1 MELKLKPRY
10 PSTRRYRVVLN
21 CHESKMLVK
30 IGAPEPYGEAGA
42 EVDDEVLLVP
52 SCGGS
57 EEDYWRE
64 A

>member
-1 MELKLKPRY
+1 
-10 PSTRRYRVVLN
+10 
-21 CHESKMLVK
+21 MLVK